1 MSRRIRRRRRLSDD
15 ALCSS
20 RRERERRKGES
31 LPRFCC
37 RATTPF
43 WVLLPP
49 SRGKKA
55 KSDENREREREK
67 VSSSWEEKKYGEKK
81 CRSRGGQTMSKNAHE
96 LHILTIYTICWIHTV
111 EENVFRT
118 TTTTTT
124 LQNAHHDEEEEEKAL
139 KSVIAPP
146 QTWTTTHPASFVSFV
161 ASRTRPS

>member
-1 MSRRIRRRRRLSDD
+1 M
-15 ALCSS
+15 
-20 RRERERRKGES
+20 
-31 LPRFCC
+31 RFSC
-37 RATTPF
+37 RATTKPF
-43 WVLLPP
+43 GVLLPP

-81 CRSRGGQTMSKNAHE
+81 CRSRGGQTISKNAHE
-96 LHILTIYTICWIHTV
+96 LHTRILIYTICWIHTV
-111 EENVFRT
+111 EENVFRTTTTT